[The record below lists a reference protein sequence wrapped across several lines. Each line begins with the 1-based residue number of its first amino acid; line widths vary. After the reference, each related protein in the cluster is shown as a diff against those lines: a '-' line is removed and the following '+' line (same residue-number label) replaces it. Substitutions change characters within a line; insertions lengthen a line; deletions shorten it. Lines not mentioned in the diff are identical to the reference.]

1 MQRTNHLQLKVV
13 STSEEQLQAF
23 AIRTLV
29 YIGEQN
35 CPWAEEFD
43 CNDYA
48 ATQVLGLID
57 GEPVATARIRWFGSF
72 AKLERL
78 AVRAEYRGSG
88 HGRQLL
94 EFLIDLCRTK
104 GFARVYLHA
113 QILLEPFYR
122 RYGFSQVGEPFS
134 FSDYQYVEMAASV
147 CPDRQ
152 VLTIQHGPHVLN
164 RPEGSWDQIGILER
178 STARSPVSRV
188 PFQSSANQPPAFV
201 ASYR

>member
-1 MQRTNHLQLKVV
+1 MRRTNHLQLKVV

-48 ATQVLGLID
+48 ATQVLGQID
-57 GEPVATARIRWFGSF
+57 GEPVATARIRWFGDF

-78 AVRAEYRGSG
+78 AVRAEHRGAG

-94 EFLIDLCRTK
+94 EFLIDLCRAK
-104 GFARVYLHA
+104 GFAKVYLHA
-113 QILLEPFYR
+113 QSRLEPFYEQ
-122 RYGFSQVGEPFS
+122 YGFCRVGGPFS
-134 FSDYQYVEMAASV
+134 FSDYHYVEMVAPIG
-147 CPDRQ
+147 PDRHT
-152 VLTIQHGPHVLN
+152 LSLRHGPHVLN
-164 RPEGSWDQIGILER
+164 RPEGAWDQIGVLER
-178 STARSPVSRV
+178 SDGRSATTLV
-188 PFQSSANQPPAFV
+188 PFQSATSRPTALV